1 MVFAEGTFTRVP
13 GLREFRMGAF
23 LAAAESGVPAVPVTI
38 NGTRSILRADSRFPH
53 RGQLR
58 VVIGTPVEPIGDDWE
73 AAIALRNAVRD
84 QVSRDL
90 DEPDLLQE

>member
-1 MVFAEGTFTRVP
+1 
-13 GLREFRMGAF
+13 MGAF
-23 LAAAESGVPAVPVTI
+23 VAAAESGVPVVPVTI

-58 VVIGTPVEPIGDDWE
+58 VVIGSAVEPTGDDWE
-73 AAIALRNAVRD
+73 AAIGLRNAIRD

-90 DEPDLLQE
+90 DEPDLLHD